1 METLTRAQKIERLE
15 KELADLREQE
25 RTEQEELRRKAKEE
39 RQNDLQNIQNA
50 ITEYNKKYNDTLG
63 IYIGRA
69 KDVTKLFDNIF
80 PFWGD

>member
-1 METLTRAQKIERLE
+1 METTAEQIKKLE
-15 KELADLREQE
+15 QELADLREQE
-25 RTEQEELRRKAKEE
+25 QAEQEELKRKAREE
-39 RQNDLQNIQNA
+39 KQNDLQNIQNA
-50 ITEYNKKYNDTLG
+50 VTEYNKKYNDTLG